1 MAVAAV
7 QGISVVARFRPLN
20 SLERSSSSKER
31 LCAEFDDEHASIVRY
46 TSETSSNTF
55 AFDRVFSPASTQR
68 EVYEQ
73 STARNLVA
81 ECFEGYNA
89 TVLAYGQTGSGK
101 TWTMMGGDSADAEGL
116 IPRLARMVLEKTA
129 ALYPAESG
137 WTSSV
142 QGTFV
147 EIYNNKLADLF
158 SDEDAD
164 SQSPAVS
171 IVHDS
176 KSRPYL
182 RNVTYT
188 TFTSNEDVVRQMGVA
203 SLRRRT
209 ASTDCNEQ
217 SSRSHAIFTIYIHAE
232 NAERSKR
239 VEGKLHLVDLAGSE
253 RAKRT
258 NATGERLQEGAAI
271 NKSLSH
277 LATVFGRLR
286 AAKGR
291 AQTHIPY
298 RDMKLTHVLQE
309 CFSKDGKTMMLVN
322 GASSFC
328 VCRRCVREKEKGH
341 RTQPCSPVHTANHTL
356 PIASSSSPP
365 AQ

>member
-1 MAVAAV
+1 MSATNADV
-7 QGISVVARFRPLN
+7 
-20 SLERSSSSKER
+20 
-31 LCAEFDDEHASIVRY
+31 Y
-46 TSETSSNTF
+46 
-55 AFDRVFSPASTQR
+55 R
-68 EVYEQ
+68 EVEPFGQ
-73 STARNLVA
+73 SAVDGFNV
-81 ECFEGYNA
+81 CIF
-89 TVLAYGQTGSGK
+89 AYGQTGSGK

-164 SQSPAVS
+164 SPAVS

-322 GASSFC
+322 GASSFLC
-328 VCRRCVREKEKGH
+328 VVVVCERKRKA
-341 RTQPCSPVHTANHTL
+341 TARNLAHPSTPLTTPFQSL
-356 PIASSSSPP
+356 PLLHHLRSDARGCEP
-365 AQ
+365 